1 MNEIAFYLLGLLLLI
16 VVGKILVIPIKTI
29 MKLIG
34 NGIAGGIT
42 LIIFNVLGSFVGLY
56 LEITPI
62 NALLVGLLGVPG
74 VILLLIL

>member
-34 NGIAGGIT
+34 NGIVGGIT